1 MSTSSDSSDQ
11 EQSDIYDSESE
22 LFSDENGEF
31 EVVNHGNERAILG
44 ALPYQF
50 EPIPN
55 EDDRNEVSNDS
66 GEEDQIEAMNR
77 LDTLDW

>member
-1 MSTSSDSSDQ
+1 MSTSSDSSEQ
-11 EQSDIYDSESE
+11 ELSDTYESESE
-22 LFSDENGEF
+22 LFSEENGEF
-31 EVVNHGNERAILG
+31 EVADHGNERAILG

-55 EDDRNEVSNDS
+55 EDDRNEVSSES
-66 GEEDQIEAMNR
+66 GEEDQIEAINR